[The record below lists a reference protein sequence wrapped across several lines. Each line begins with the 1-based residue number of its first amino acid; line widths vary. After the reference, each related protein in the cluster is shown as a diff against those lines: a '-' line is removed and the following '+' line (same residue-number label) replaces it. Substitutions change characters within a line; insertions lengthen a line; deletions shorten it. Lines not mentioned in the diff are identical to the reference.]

1 MIESRNS
8 MGMLDPAFLYTRE
21 CFQSFHF
28 SFGYAKIPK
37 KSVYSCFLILFENS
51 FDGLKAGIS

>member
-8 MGMLDPAFLYTRE
+8 MGMLFRLFNILGNASRVSTFRLGMQT
-21 CFQSFHF
+21 
-28 SFGYAKIPK
+28 IPK
-37 KSVYSCFLILFENS
+37 KSVYSSFLILFENS

>member
-8 MGMLDPAFLYTRE
+8 MDVLDPALLYTLE

-28 SFGYAKIPK
+28 SFGYANDTQNNLFIPA
-37 KSVYSCFLILFENS
+37 F
-51 FDGLKAGIS
+51 